1 MKTTIIISFITG
13 LTMLLGSACQNN
25 TEVVNVYSGRHYRAD
40 EEVFKRF
47 TEETGIAVNLVK
59 ANSDQLINRLEMEGE
74 LSPADLLITADAG
87 RLILA
92 QKKGLL
98 QTMSSQTVEAIVPAH
113 LRDKDGYWTGFTQ
126 RARIV
131 VYHKE
136 RVDANEL
143 STYEDLAHPKWEGRL
158 LVRSS
163 QSHYNQTLM
172 AAMVAA
178 MGEAGA
184 TDWATHLVKNMARQ
198 PTGNDRDQVKAIAAG
213 LGDIAI
219 INTYYMG
226 LLLNS
231 SNEEERDIAA
241 QMGLFFPNQDDRGTH
256 VNISGVGVTAHAA
269 NYDQAVRLIEFL
281 LKEES
286 QRSFAEINYEYPV
299 HPNVEWPPLLQSWG
313 EFSTD
318 TLPLYQLGEHL
329 NQGLIIFN
337 KAGWE

>member
-1 MKTTIIISFITG
+1 MKSLTINILILSF
-13 LTMLLGSACQNN
+13 LLLASACQNN

-40 EEVFKRF
+40 EEIFKRF
-47 TEETGIAVNLVK
+47 TQETGIKVNLVK
-59 ANSDQLINRLEMEGE
+59 ANSDQLINRLEMEGN

-87 RLILA
+87 RLIHA
-92 QKKGLL
+92 HNKGLL
-98 QTMSSQTVEAIVPAH
+98 QAMHSNTVEDLVPAH

-126 RARIV
+126 RARVV

-136 RVDANEL
+136 RVDPKEL

-178 MGEAGA
+178 LGEDGA
-184 TDWATHLVKNMARQ
+184 SNWATKLVNNMARK

-231 SNEEERDIAA
+231 SNQEEREIAG
-241 QMGLFFPNQDDRGTH
+241 QMGLFFANQSDRGTH

-269 NYDQAVRLIEFL
+269 NYDHAVRLIEFL
-281 LKEES
+281 LQEEAQS
-286 QRSFAEINYEYPV
+286 TFTEMNYEYPV
-299 HPNVEWPPLLQSWG
+299 HPNVEWPSVLQSWG
-313 EFSTD
+313 KFSSD